1 MKNKDIKTNEKSNK
15 KDKKDI
21 IVKKEKEENKG
32 TGKWIKNTSL
42 TVLLILIIIAI
53 CILINLAVEKAN
65 FSDIDVTADKVYSL
79 SEKSIDIAK
88 SIDKD
93 VEIMLI
99 NMGETE
105 KEFANKYASL
115 NKKIKL
121 DIIDDVSSRT
131 DLTDEYGITADTS
144 VIIIKCGDKEKI
156 LSSSDLYTIDYST
169 YETKDTTEEALTNAI
184 ISVTTDENPVIYTLT
199 GHNKYPSDY
208 MYFFTQDLESEAYEV
223 NELDI
228 LTTGSVPKDCSVLM
242 ITTLS
247 EDLTKKERDEIIK
260 YIDKGGKI
268 ILFAD
273 PNATGKK
280 MPYFQDVLDEYGVS
294 LSEGKMLERDTNRML
309 YNTPSAIL
317 VTVSENTSV
326 TRASDMNMK
335 ACFMTS
341 GRIEIAD
348 SSKLEKLNV
357 EVETLA
363 TTGEN
368 SFYRTDYD
376 IDDSEGFTNSDEEDG
391 YATVGALLKKTVDE
405 DKTSELIVYAN
416 NMFITNMVINSSQGN
431 AYVLDY
437 YNNEDLAM
445 NSIAYLADRDNMI
458 TIRKNVEVTAYTV
471 TEQQNMIIL
480 AIIFAIPLFS
490 IIIGIVVWLVRRRK

>member
-1 MKNKDIKTNEKSNK
+1 
-15 KDKKDI
+15 
-21 IVKKEKEENKG
+21 
-32 TGKWIKNTSL
+32 
-42 TVLLILIIIAI
+42 
-53 CILINLAVEKAN
+53 
-65 FSDIDVTADKVYSL
+65 
-79 SEKSIDIAK
+79 
-88 SIDKD
+88 
-93 VEIMLI
+93 
-99 NMGETE
+99 
-105 KEFANKYASL
+105 
-115 NKKIKL
+115 
-121 DIIDDVSSRT
+121 
-131 DLTDEYGITADTS
+131 
-144 VIIIKCGDKEKI
+144 
-156 LSSSDLYTIDYST
+156 
-169 YETKDTTEEALTNAI
+169 
-184 ISVTTDENPVIYTLT
+184 
-199 GHNKYPSDY
+199 